1 MVSNFLPTCL
11 VCVVFFILIP
21 GIIYV
26 LSYIPYK
33 AGNPDDSLMTIVIEN
48 QFSMFDYHSNL
59 NATHDFSSSW
69 WQWPIMV
76 RPIWYYVAPEA
87 GEGLR
92 ATIVSFGNPAIWWVG
107 IAAVVGSAV
116 IAWKKKD
123 KRMTVVF
130 VAYALQ
136 YFPWILVTRCAF
148 IYHYFTSVPF
158 MILMI
163 VYCIDYFMEKKRFSK
178 PMLFV
183 YLGLVFVLFVLFY
196 PALSGMP
203 VSENYIKALR
213 WFPSWYF

>member
-1 MVSNFLPTCL
+1 
-11 VCVVFFILIP
+11 
-21 GIIYV
+21 
-26 LSYIPYK
+26 
-33 AGNPDDSLMTIVIEN
+33 
-48 QFSMFDYHSNL
+48 
-59 NATHDFSSSW
+59 
-69 WQWPIMV
+69 
-76 RPIWYYVAPEA
+76 
-87 GEGLR
+87 
-92 ATIVSFGNPAIWWVG
+92 
-107 IAAVVGSAV
+107 
-116 IAWKKKD
+116 
-123 KRMTVVF
+123 MTVVF